1 MISDR
6 HFDGQLSNNERIEVL
21 GFGESTGV
29 SAPHTSLD
37 RTKYAELLFVPR
49 QRLVANRLDSCPDGR
64 LLTDQSVHNVRCE
77 EAVAKVGVL
86 SPRSLRA

>member
-1 MISDR
+1 MS
-6 HFDGQLSNNERIEVL
+6 GSKSWALV
-21 GFGESTGV
+21 ESTGV